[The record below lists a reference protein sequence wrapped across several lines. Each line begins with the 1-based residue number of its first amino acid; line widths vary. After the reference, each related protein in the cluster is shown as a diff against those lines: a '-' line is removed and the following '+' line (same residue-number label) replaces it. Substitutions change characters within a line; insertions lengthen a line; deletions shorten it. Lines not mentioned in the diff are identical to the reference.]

1 LYLINSPYI
10 LRKLSNKWIYWDI
23 KDTEKTIYL
32 TFDDGP
38 IPEVTPKVLLLL
50 NKYNA
55 KATFFMVGENVKR
68 YPEVYKQVIDN
79 GHMVGNHTFN
89 HLKGFSTAN
98 PDYYVNIAE
107 AGKYIDSKLF
117 RPPHGQITPSHIK
130 EISKDYK
137 IVMWS
142 LLSGD
147 FDSKISPE
155 NCTDNVIDNTKS
167 GSIVVFH
174 DSLKAEKNM
183 LPALENTLEY
193 FSKKGFKFKS
203 LEDL

>member
-1 LYLINSPYI
+1 MSKISQ
-10 LRKLSNKWIYWDI
+10 KWIHWNV
-23 KDTEKTIYL
+23 KNEANSIYL

-38 IPEVTPKVLLLL
+38 IPDITPKVLALLK
-50 NKYNA
+50 KYGA

-68 YPEVYKQVIDN
+68 YPEVYKQVVAD

-98 PDYYVNIAE
+98 SDYYSNIAK
-107 AGKYIDSKLF
+107 AGKYIDSRLF
-117 RPPHGQITPSHIK
+117 RPPHGQITPSQIK
-130 EISKDYK
+130 NVSKNYK

-155 NCTDNVIDNTKS
+155 NCTKNVIDNTKS

-183 LPALENTLEY
+183 LPALRNTLEY
-193 FSKKGFKFKS
+193 FSKKNFTFNS